1 MKTRL
6 LLLAIALL
14 GFLAP
19 SCTIAANANQTT
31 RPDGTYQ
38 KQTQVLAKLGGQANY
53 DSTPDGM
60 SVKTDDQASFAAAAT
75 ATGAVV
81 GLLSYADIQNTKNLA
96 AATTTQTGFKTAA
109 ATRQTTV
116 KATADAAKKLGSN
129 PEANVGAIRAVGD
142 IFR

>member
-1 MKTRL
+1 MKTRIL
-6 LLLAIALL
+6 LIVIALL
-14 GFLAP
+14 GFLTP

-38 KQTQVLAKLGGQANY
+38 KQTQLLAKLGGVANY

-60 SVKTDDQASFAAAAT
+60 SVKTDDQASFTAAAT
-75 ATGAVV
+75 AAATLGVASIY
-81 GLLSYADIQNTKNLA
+81 GNIQNTKNLA
-96 AATTTQTGFKTAA
+96 AAATDQAGIKAA
-109 ATRQTTV
+109 AVTRQTTV

-129 PEANVGAIRAVGD
+129 PEANTGAIRAVGE

>member
-1 MKTRL
+1 MKTR

-19 SCTIAANANQTT
+19 SCTIAAGNETV

-38 KQTQVLAKLGGQANY
+38 KSQVLAKLGGQANY

-60 SVKTDDQASFAAAAT
+60 SVKTDDQSSFAAAAT

-96 AATTTQTGFKTAA
+96 AAATSQTGIKAA
-109 ATRQTTV
+109 AVTRQTTV
-116 KATADAAKKLGSN
+116 KATADAAKALGSN
-129 PEANVGAIRAVGD
+129 PEANTGAIRAVGD

>member
-14 GFLAP
+14 GFLTP
-19 SCTIAANANQTT
+19 SCTIAANSNQTVNI
-31 RPDGTYQ
+31 DGSTETHNQ
-38 KQTQVLAKLGGQANY
+38 LLAKLGGKAEY
-53 DSTPDGM
+53 RSTPDGM
-60 SVKTDDQASFAAAAT
+60 DVTTDDQSSFAAAAT

-96 AATTTQTGFKTAA
+96 AAATTQTGFKTAA

-116 KATADAAKKLGSN
+116 KATADAAKTLGSN
-129 PEANVGAIRAVGD
+129 PEANVGAINAVGN